1 MEVHHHAHH
10 EGKKSWKSYIW
21 EFLMLFLAVFCG
33 FMAEW
38 QLEHVIE
45 HQREKEYMHSI
56 VEDIKED
63 VAQTD
68 KLINILN
75 TRNLSIDSL
84 LLELSNEG
92 IYKNSNKAYQLW
104 TNSIGFPDFIH
115 NDRTIQQLKSSGSL
129 RLIRIKSV
137 SDIIMKYDQMVR
149 QINVSQEN
157 MNNVLLNQTL
167 YQQLFDFIKL
177 RNQKDNSTPI
187 PLTEKGGKLLNEALA
202 DRLFWKKNLSG
213 LIQRF
218 QQVNEEGKR
227 VVNFIKEKYQIKDI
241 E

>member
-56 VEDIKED
+56 IEDIKED

-68 KLINILN
+68 KLIANLEV
-75 TRNLSIDSL
+75 RNERVDSL
-84 LLELSNEG
+84 LLELSSED

-104 TNSIGFPDFIH
+104 KNSIGFPDFIH

-137 SDIIMKYDQMVR
+137 SDSIMKYDQTVR
-149 QINVSQEN
+149 QINVSQDN
-157 MNNVLLNQTL
+157 MNNILLNQTI

-177 RNQKDNSTPI
+177 TNQKDNSIPI

-218 QQVNEEGKR
+218 QHVNAEGKR
-227 VVNFIKEKYQIKDI
+227 VIDFIKGKYQ
-241 E
+241 